1 MGKGRTASQALAEP
15 ELARRAFTMGGSDRT
30 SAGKLGVPK
39 SPKKKKGKISEGGK
53 GMENAPKPETFLDPK
68 GQLFAKLPMSL
79 VIGHNNVF
87 GKGKEPFPQTEFS
100 MMKVGDLTYVPFNME
115 TEEEEET
122 EDYGYLGEII
132 HKAEDG
138 TCRVHFTDC
147 TREGTAAED
156 EEGDKWAD
164 YTGKE
169 RAYLVRARGSDER
182 AKDTG
187 KDGRTQADE
196 REIEK
201 FIKENKKGSTWGEE
215 RRTMLKKAIV
225 DAVQDEVKGEATE
238 TLKDI
243 VTKRCEEFEKIDK
256 GQWITTF
263 GQQDKNVELI
273 RDYLEGSG
281 NRVKGP
287 NIRSLDELY
296 KKLELDARQRQ
307 RDIETRLK
315 AVEGAVGLKKVSEQM
330 RAQVEGQDEEKEV
343 QAKPPPEK
351 AMQAGLLDME
361 KNGHCCFYALAKKGQ
376 LVKDPG
382 AVYCSIGEE
391 DMQGARAKVAENGL
405 KYREQLQQSGTAQNG
420 EEGWMEFAAETIGDF
435 LDRVVDA
442 PKGPPVVGPSKWG
455 GLAEIA
461 LHGLGDPTKTIVI
474 DADQLR
480 KGMALEEARKYVHV
494 AECQDDTE
502 KKLVMVLVR
511 RRSHYYI
518 GILQEPKVK
527 GLFAIGEESDKA
539 VGCILQHVID
549 QSVCRADKEALQ
561 RMQGEERRQAILAA
575 MNQKGLTT
583 VKPKEKTRKN
593 VQLGGVEPS
602 SDDTEW
608 QLPRKRSV
616 SMRVTSEA
624 GESGE
629 PTVGCLV
636 VYTTIGKERLLED
649 IKKDEQVW
657 KCIQSARQKQG
668 HVILEALR
676 SKCDKLG
683 GYADRLREKGHQVK
697 PYYFTNSNLAAGSKA
712 GLDEQVKEQGLCWNY
727 ARGETCKFGARCKF
741 KCHKDKDE

>member
-15 ELARRAFTMGGSDRT
+15 ELVRRAFTMGVSDRT
-30 SAGKLGVPK
+30 SAGKKGVPK
-39 SPKKKKGKISEGGK
+39 SPKKKKGEISKGGE

-79 VIGHNNVF
+79 VIGHNNAF
-87 GKGKEPFPQTEFS
+87 GKGEEPFPQTEFS
-100 MMKVGDLTYVPFNME
+100 MMKVGDLAYVPFNME
-115 TEEEEET
+115 REEGEET
-122 EDYGYLGEII
+122 EDYGYLGKII

-147 TREGTAAED
+147 AREGTAAED
-156 EEGDKWAD
+156 EEEVKWAD
-164 YTGKE
+164 YTGE
-169 RAYLVRARGSDER
+169 ARAYLVRARGSDER
-182 AKDTG
+182 AQDTG
-187 KDGRTQADE
+187 KDGRTQVDE
-196 REIEK
+196 REIER

-225 DAVQDEVKGEATE
+225 DAVKDGVKGEATE

-243 VTKRCEEFEKIDK
+243 VTKRCEEFENIEK

-273 RDYLEGSG
+273 MDYLEGRG
-281 NRVKGP
+281 NGVKGP

-296 KKLELDARQRQ
+296 EKLALDARQRQ

-315 AVEGAVGLKKVSEQM
+315 AVEGAVGLKKVSEQV
-330 RAQVEGQDEEKEV
+330 RTQVEGQDEEKEV

-376 LVKDPG
+376 LVKDPE
-382 AVYCSIGEE
+382 AVYRSIGEE
-391 DMQGARAKVAENGL
+391 DMQEARAKVAENGL
-405 KYREQLQQSGTAQNG
+405 KYREQLDQSETTPNG
-420 EEGWMEFAAETIGDF
+420 EEGWMEFAAESIGAF
-435 LDRVVDA
+435 LDRVVYDS
-442 PKGPPVVGPSKWG
+442 KGPPAVGPSKWG

-461 LHGLGDPTKTIVI
+461 LHGLEDPTKTIVI
-474 DADQLR
+474 DADPLR
-480 KGMALEEARKYVHV
+480 KGMALKEARQYVHV

-511 RRSHYYI
+511 RRSHFYI

-539 VGCILQHVID
+539 VNCILQHVID
-549 QSVCRADKEALQ
+549 QSACRADKEALQ

-575 MNQKGLTT
+575 MNQGGLSA
-583 VKPKEKTRKN
+583 VKPKEKPRKH
-593 VQLGGVEPS
+593 VQF
-602 SDDTEW
+602 DDDAEW
-608 QLPRKRSV
+608 QQPRKRSV

-624 GESGE
+624 GQAGG

-657 KCIQSARQKQG
+657 KCILSARQKQG

-676 SKCDKLG
+676 SECDKLR
-683 GYADRLREKGHQVK
+683 GYADRLREQGYQVK
-697 PYYFTNSNLAAGSKA
+697 PYYFTNSNLAARSKA

-741 KCHKDKDE
+741 KCYKDKDE